1 MIDAPP
7 PVSESLLALALGA
20 VSEGTVITDAACRTI
35 YTNAAF
41 TAITGYPR
49 EEALGRDC
57 TFLQGPETSREEAA
71 LLRAAISTGRRYEG
85 TILNYRK
92 DGSRFWNH
100 LVVTPLSN
108 ASGQVTNFVGV
119 QRDVTD
125 IVDEREKLSYEATH
139 DQLTGLPNREALRR
153 HLRTEFAEA
162 TADGSV
168 VAVGLIDLDGF
179 KGVNDDYGHHA
190 GDLVLAEFA
199 RRVSSLLR
207 HGDYVARLGG
217 DEFVVVF
224 GDLSAVDPLDQL
236 QGILA
241 RLHTVVESSF
251 GIGGPTMVTVGMS
264 MGVALF
270 PEHAENG
277 PEVLRLADAALY
289 RAKNSPSAAHWWE
302 LAGPQ
307 DVPVAMEELPGEV
320 VMYMQ
325 PIVDLTSGEVR
336 QVEALARLRRPDGQ
350 VETPDVFLPKLSG
363 AQLVQLFREGLER
376 ALDWL
381 ARWDRTGVSLNV
393 SVNVPP
399 ELLTSPESA
408 TWVRDALQRHRLE
421 PERLGLELLET
432 QELDLAAS
440 DQAVSELV
448 QLGVKIH
455 LDDLSSGFS
464 TLKRITELPFDV
476 IKIDRRFFDQ
486 LESRP
491 LQVLTLL
498 AAITKLGDDIG
509 YDVVVEG
516 VENMQRLE
524 VSAVL
529 GAAAGQGY
537 LFSPPMP
544 PDDLGPWVEG
554 FITPYHPGTVTTA
567 VGALAYHWTHTS
579 GNGPEHPSQ
588 ELCPLTRFFEDDTLE
603 RLHDALHHGDPTA
616 GQELTD
622 ALVAR
627 VTRE

>member
-20 VSEGTVITDAACRTI
+20 VSEGTVITDAACRAI

-41 TAITGYPR
+41 TAITGYTR

-57 TFLQGPETSREEAA
+57 GFLQGDGTSREEAA
-71 LLRAAISTGRRYEG
+71 LMRAAISTGSRYEG

-92 DGSRFWNH
+92 DGRAFWNH
-100 LVVTPLSN
+100 LIVTPLTD
-108 ASGQVTNFVGV
+108 ALGRVTNYVGV
-119 QRDVTD
+119 QRDVSEQ
-125 IVDEREKLSYEATH
+125 VEEREKLSYEASH

-153 HLRTEFAEA
+153 HVRTEFAEA
-162 TADGSV
+162 VEDGSV
-168 VAVGLIDLDGF
+168 VAIAMIDLDGF
-179 KGVNDDYGHHA
+179 KHVNDDYGHHA

-199 RRVSSLLR
+199 RRMRTVLR
-207 HGDYVARLGG
+207 HGDYAARLGG
-217 DEFVVVF
+217 DEFAIVLA
-224 GDLSAVDPLDQL
+224 DLSPSGTLDQV

-241 RLHTVVESSF
+241 RLHTVVESPF
-251 GIGGPTMVTVGMS
+251 PLTGPATVTIGMS

-270 PEHAENG
+270 PQHAESG
-277 PEVLRLADAALY
+277 PDLMRLADAALY
-289 RAKNSPSAAHWWE
+289 RAKNSPSIAHWWE

-307 DVPVAMEELPGEV
+307 DVPVTAEELPGDV
-320 VMYMQ
+320 IMYMQ
-325 PIVDLTSGEVR
+325 PVVDLSTGRVR
-336 QVEALARLRRPDGQ
+336 QVEALARLRRPDGRL
-350 VETPDVFLPKLSG
+350 ETPDTFLPHVSPG
-363 AQLVQLFREGLER
+363 QLVQLFREGLEQ

-381 ARWDRTGVSLNV
+381 ARWDRTGIELNV

-408 TWVRDALQRHRLE
+408 TWVRDALQRHRME
-421 PERLGLELLET
+421 PHRLGLELLET

-440 DQAVSELV
+440 DKAVSELV

-455 LDDLSSGFS
+455 MDDLSSGFS

-486 LESRP
+486 LETRP

-498 AAITKLGDDIG
+498 AAITKLGEDIG
-509 YDVVVEG
+509 YEVVVEG
-516 VENMQRLE
+516 IENMQRLE
-524 VSAVL
+524 MSAVL
-529 GAAAGQGY
+529 GAVAGQGY

-544 PDDLGPWVEG
+544 PEDLASWVTG
-554 FITPYHPGTVTTA
+554 FITPYHPGTITTA

-588 ELCPLTRFFEDDTLE
+588 DACPLTAFFEDDPLE
-603 RLHDALHHGDPTA
+603 RLHDSLHAGDPVA
-616 GQELTD
+616 GQELTS

-627 VTRE
+627 VTGE

>member
-20 VSEGTVITDAACRTI
+20 VSEGTVITDAACRAI

-41 TAITGYPR
+41 TTITGYTR

-57 TFLQGPETSREEAA
+57 GFLQGDGTSREEAA
-71 LLRAAISTGRRYEG
+71 LMRAAIGSGTRYEG

-92 DGSRFWNH
+92 DGSPFWNH
-100 LVVTPLSN
+100 LVITPLTD
-108 ASGQVTNFVGV
+108 ALGRVTNYVGV
-119 QRDVTD
+119 QRDISEQVE
-125 IVDEREKLSYEATH
+125 EREKLSHEASH

-153 HLRTEFAEA
+153 HVRTEFAEA
-162 TADGSV
+162 VEDGSV
-168 VAVGLIDLDGF
+168 VAIAMIDLDGF
-179 KGVNDDYGHHA
+179 KNVNDDYGHHA

-199 RRVSSLLR
+199 RRMQSVLR

-217 DEFVVVF
+217 DEFAVVLA
-224 GDLSAVDPLDQL
+224 DLSPSGTLDQL

-241 RLHTVVESSF
+241 RLHTVVETPF
-251 GIGGPTMVTVGMS
+251 PITGPATVSVGMS

-270 PEHAENG
+270 PQHAETG
-277 PEVLRLADAALY
+277 PDLMRLADAALY
-289 RAKNSPSAAHWWE
+289 RAKNSPSIAHWWE

-307 DVPVAMEELPGEV
+307 DVPVAAEALPGDV
-320 VMYMQ
+320 IMYMQ
-325 PIVDLTSGEVR
+325 PVVDLATGRVR
-336 QVEALARLRRPDGQ
+336 QVEALARLRRPDGRL
-350 VETPDVFLPKLSG
+350 ESPDTFLPHVSPG
-363 AQLVQLFREGLER
+363 QLVQLFREGLEQ
-376 ALDWL
+376 ALGWL
-381 ARWDRTGVSLNV
+381 ARWDRAGIELNV

-408 TWVRDALQRHRLE
+408 TWVRDALQRHRME
-421 PERLGLELLET
+421 PHRLGLELLET

-455 LDDLSSGFS
+455 MDDLSSGFS

-498 AAITKLGDDIG
+498 AAITKLGEDIG
-509 YDVVVEG
+509 YEVVVEG
-516 VENMQRLE
+516 IENMQRLE
-524 VSAVL
+524 MSAVL
-529 GAAAGQGY
+529 GAVAGQGY

-544 PDDLGPWVEG
+544 PEDLASWVTG
-554 FITPYHPGTVTTA
+554 FITPYHPGTITTA

-588 ELCPLTRFFEDDTLE
+588 ELCPLTAFFEDDPLE
-603 RLHDALHHGDPTA
+603 RLHDSLHAGDPVA
-616 GQELTD
+616 GQELTS
-622 ALVAR
+622 ALVSR
-627 VTRE
+627 VTGE